1 MGPENR
7 NAQSG
12 GDDVIQRNSPDSLLF
27 LCSPRLPRLL
37 AEQKISSQEFE
48 SRRAARSKE
57 FKCEIR

>member
-12 GDDVIQRNSPDSLLF
+12 GDDLIQRNSLDSLLF

-37 AEQKISSQEFE
+37 AEQKISSQEE
-48 SRRAARSKE
+48 ERAARSK
-57 FKCEIR
+57 